1 MLRKAVPIFSHTFF
15 PRRNIVRDCAWG
27 SIAENTLRSAT
38 EDGRLQSRELSRARP
53 GGARVT
59 GCDSPPPLYTKAT
72 RRYRWVSARVS
83 VFPVPIWKKPRD
95 PRIPAG
101 DETTESPGL
110 RGAQRARGRNLAC
123 RFGALA
129 VGSRHLPDTFP
140 GSSTFSLIYIA
151 WENPGSVVGSMHCSQ
166 DRSTRLPL

>member
-1 MLRKAVPIFSHTFF
+1 MLRKAVPIFSHTFC
-15 PRRNIVRDCAWG
+15 PRRNIVRDCARG
-27 SIAENTLRSAT
+27 SIAESTLRSAT
-38 EDGRLQSRELSRARP
+38 EGGRLQSRELSRARP

-101 DETTESPGL
+101 DETTSERDETDVMLDPRESD
-110 RGAQRARGRNLAC
+110 RNEGRIREGSWDPMLMLPRQNPALHAVLC
-123 RFGALA
+123 R
-129 VGSRHLPDTFP
+129 
-140 GSSTFSLIYIA
+140 
-151 WENPGSVVGSMHCSQ
+151 
-166 DRSTRLPL
+166 